1 MKSIPTSTPA
11 MGTATQQW
19 EEDEGSQRQ
28 MSVARKLEHG
38 IMLRERK
45 TECDERKKYIHGG
58 SP

>member
-1 MKSIPTSTPA
+1 

-28 MSVARKLEHG
+28 ISVARKLENG

-58 SP
+58 NP